1 MAGWRL
7 SSPGVATL
15 RQYRVAWLRSDL
27 IAGVTVAAYFVP
39 QVMAYAQL
47 AGLPAVTGLWVAL
60 APLVIYFLLG
70 TSRLLSLGPE
80 STTALLTAAA
90 IGPLAAGDPARYA
103 LLAAVLA
110 LLVGAICVVGWLARL
125 GFLADLLSKPVLVGY
140 MAGIA
145 VIMIAGQL
153 GRLTGAPVSG
163 DSPPAEVLS
172 AIRLFGEWQLAPVLL
187 SVTALAS
194 LLALARWAPRLP
206 GPLIVVALAAF
217 VAWAAGLED
226 KGVALVGQVPSG
238 LPELHV
244 PALTGE
250 DLALLAL
257 PALGVALVG
266 YTDTVLTGRAFAA
279 RGDERVDADRELLVL
294 GLANISAGL
303 VRGFPVSSSGS
314 RTAVAQA
321 SGAKSQ
327 VYSLVAAAVIVA
339 TLLFAGPLLSTFP
352 IPALGALVVFA
363 ALRLIELGEFRRI
376 ASFRFSE
383 LLLAVATTIGVIA
396 LNVLYGVLVAVALSV
411 LDVLRRVARP
421 HDGILGYVPGIAGM
435 HDVDDYPDAQPVP
448 GLVVYRYDSPLFF
461 ANAENFRRRALAA
474 VDTAGTPVRWLLLN
488 TEANIEIDI
497 TAIDALDSLREELAD
512 RGITLALARVK
523 QELRDDLQAAGFLD
537 RLGPDR
543 VFYTLPT
550 AVEAFHAWSGGGGAP
565 ET

>member
-1 MAGWRL
+1 
-7 SSPGVATL
+7 
-15 RQYRVAWLRSDL
+15 LRSDV

-39 QVMAYAQL
+39 QAMAYAQL

-60 APLVIYFLLG
+60 GPLVLYFLLG
-70 TSRLLSLGPE
+70 SSRLLSLGPE
-80 STTALLTAAA
+80 STTALLTATA
-90 IGPLAAGDPARYA
+90 IAPLAAGDPERYA

-110 LLVGAICVVGWLARL
+110 LLVGAICVLGWLARL

-145 VIMIAGQL
+145 VIMMTGQL

-163 DSPPAEVLS
+163 DSPLAEVWS
-172 AIRLFGEWQLAPVLL
+172 AIQLFDEWQLAPVLL
-187 SVTALAS
+187 SVTALTS
-194 LLALARWAPRLP
+194 LLAIARWAPRLP
-206 GPLIVVALAAF
+206 GPLIVVALAAL
-217 VAWAAGLED
+217 VSWAAGLAD
-226 KGVALVGQVPSG
+226 KGVKLVGAVPSG
-238 LPELHV
+238 LPVLEV
-244 PALTGE
+244 PAITGE

-279 RGDERVDADRELLVL
+279 RGDERIDADRELLVL
-294 GLANISAGL
+294 GLANVSAGL
-303 VRGFPVSSSGS
+303 VRGFPISSSGS
-314 RTAVAQA
+314 RTAVAQV

-327 VYSLVAAAVIVA
+327 VYSLVAAAVIVT

-376 ASFRFSE
+376 AAFRRSE
-383 LLLAVATTIGVIA
+383 FLLAVATTVGVIA
-396 LNVLYGVLVAVALSV
+396 LNVLYGVLVAVGLSV

-461 ANAENFRRRALAA
+461 ANAEDFHRRALAA
-474 VDTAGTPVRWLLLN
+474 VDTAETPVRWLLLN
-488 TEANIEIDI
+488 TEANVEIDI
-497 TAIDALDSLREELAD
+497 TAIDALDSLREELAG

-523 QELRDDLQAAGFLD
+523 QDLRDDLQASGFLD

-550 AVEAFHAWSGGGGAP
+550 AVEAFHRTAP
-565 ET
+565 SD